1 VIGSLFEN
9 LGWKLLSLVV
19 AVTLWYTFVGT
30 PELATSVSAPIE
42 YQNLPTG
49 LEMVSNVP
57 ERVRLEIQGTS
68 SRLDSLS
75 GVAVVLNLAGV
86 RASGERTFTLDDHNV
101 RLPFGVKFIRA
112 IPGQLRI
119 EFEPRI
125 TKEVP
130 VRLRFSSPP
139 PPGYHVRRQEIE
151 PPKLRIVGPQSRV
164 NGVEFAETDR
174 IDLSQKLSE
183 AGLRVNAFVRDPQ
196 VRFESPPVVQVK
208 VILERAQ

>member
-1 VIGSLFEN
+1 VIGLLFEHF
-9 LGWKLLSLVV
+9 GWKVFSLAV
-19 AVTLWYTFVGT
+19 AVALWYTFVGT

-42 YQNLPTG
+42 YQNLPTD

-57 ERVRLEIQGTS
+57 ERVHLDVLGTS

-75 GVAVVLNLAGV
+75 GVAVVLNLVGV
-86 RASGERTFTLDDHNV
+86 RAPGERTFTLDERNV
-101 RLPFGVKFIRA
+101 RLPFGVKLIRA

-119 EFEPRI
+119 EFEPRV
-125 TKEVP
+125 TREVP
-130 VRLRFSSPP
+130 VRLRFSNPP
-139 PPGYHVRRQEIE
+139 PAGYHVRRQELV

-164 NGVEFAETDR
+164 NAVEFAETDR

-196 VRFESPPVVQVK
+196 VRFESPPVVLVK
-208 VILERAQ
+208 VIIEKAQ

>member
-1 VIGSLFEN
+1 VTGLLFEN
-9 LGWKLLSLVV
+9 LGWKVFSLGV
-19 AVTLWYTFVGT
+19 AVALWYTFVGT

-42 YQNLPTG
+42 YENLPTD
-49 LEMVSNVP
+49 LEMISNVP
-57 ERVRLEIQGTS
+57 ERVHLEVLGTS

-75 GVAVVLNLAGV
+75 GAAVVLNLAGV
-86 RASGERTFTLDDHNV
+86 RAPGERTFTLDERNV
-101 RLPFGVKFIRA
+101 RLPSGVKFIRA

-125 TKEVP
+125 TREVP
-130 VRLRFSSPP
+130 VRLRFSNP
-139 PPGYHVRRQEIE
+139 PPGYHVRRQELE

-164 NGVEFAETDR
+164 NAVEFAETDR

-196 VRFESPPVVQVK
+196 VRFESPPVVLVK
-208 VILERAQ
+208 VIIEKAQ